1 MFANCLTVCLL
12 KGGMYVLV
20 IFEDYAASG
29 LALLTLIFF
38 ECIAIGWGFGVNR
51 YFEAIKEMV
60 GYYPFLWFKICW
72 TVLCPAVTLVRF
84 SHKRVFLF

>member
-1 MFANCLTVCLL
+1 
-12 KGGMYVLV
+12 MYVLV

-60 GYYPFLWFKICW
+60 GYYPFLWFKFCW
-72 TVLCPAVTLVRF
+72 TVLCPTVTLVSTSVT
-84 SHKRVFLF
+84 SHNT